1 MNLDELSAMECTFE
15 NCASFSSNPEPAE
28 ILAFMEQHEGE
39 FIHARTREKHPDP
52 VSAANNDLK
61 STGAWYSVPY
71 RQAALQPDVYDYF
84 HASERGQDPLARP
97 GAGSLSYFPDT
108 RTLKL
113 GQCSGFGVTD
123 PERPAK
129 IEGVAAGLLQFIYH
143 FAPLLQAEYG
153 FVEAFE
159 GDSRTHPGKEYR
171 ESGDVAYLCWANY
184 FGPDLVERVGGE
196 FLRQG
201 PCWRAVM
208 PPGGGILCVM
218 TEKLLDWR
226 FGKHRG
232 AVEYFRQKFPDIEE
246 L

>member
-1 MNLDELSAMECTFE
+1 MNLDELTQMECVFE
-15 NCASFSSNPEPAE
+15 ACRRFAPGAGVAGVFPVLAAE
-28 ILAFMEQHEGE
+28 EGE
-39 FIHARTREKHPDP
+39 LLDPRTRERHPDP
-52 VSAANNDLK
+52 LASVRDEPDGRLFGGVS
-61 STGAWYSVPY
+61 Y

-84 HASERGQDPLARP
+84 HASERGQDPLDRP

-108 RTLKL
+108 RTLTL
-113 GQCSGFGVTD
+113 SQRSEFGGSD
-123 PERPAK
+123 LERATK
-129 IEGVAAGLLQFIYH
+129 IERVGVGLLQFIYH
-143 FAPLLQAEYG
+143 FAPLLQAEYA

-159 GDSRTHPGKEYR
+159 EDSRTHPGQEYR

-196 FLRQG
+196 FLRQA
-201 PCWRAVM
+201 PCWRCVM